1 MHYNSGDTAWLLI
14 SAALVLFMTPGVALF
29 YGGMI
34 RSKNVLSI
42 VMQSL
47 AAMAIIT
54 VLWIVFGFSESFST
68 SFSSLFGN
76 LNFIG
81 LEHLK
86 TIPGFSHLDVPP
98 LAFVSFQLM
107 FAIITAALISG
118 ATAERLKFSSFCVF
132 IAVWFVLVYGPIAH
146 WSFSPEGWLAKRSLL
161 DFAGGTVVEICS
173 GFSALGL
180 LLAVG
185 PRRNWPKN
193 LARPHSIPL
202 SAIGAAIIWFGWF
215 GFNAG
220 SGIDANSV
228 AAFAFINT
236 QAAAAAGL
244 IGWVF
249 IERIKDSTSTVL
261 GAFSGA
267 VAGMVAITP
276 CAGFVSPIPSLIIG
290 LLAGVG
296 CSMFVRTKFKFGLDD
311 SLDVLGVHGIGGVIG
326 TVLLGLFAESSVNS
340 IAHNGLFF
348 SGGLHQLGIQIL
360 ATVVCAAYS
369 CLISYLIGIAIKK
382 TFGLRVDPEV
392 EYQGLDLAMHG
403 ESAYGEDN

>member
-14 SAALVLFMTPGVALF
+14 SAALVLFMTPGVAFF

-34 RSKNVLSI
+34 RSKNVLAI
-42 VMQSL
+42 IMQSL

-54 VLWIVFGFSESFST
+54 VLWIIFGFSISFSS

-76 LNFIG
+76 LKFLG
-81 LEHLK
+81 LEHLNN
-86 TIPGFSHLDVPP
+86 IPGFKGLNVPP

-118 ATAERLKFSSFCVF
+118 ATAERLKFSAFCVF
-132 IAVWFVLVYGPIAH
+132 ITVWFILVYTPIAH

-193 LARPHSIPL
+193 LARPHSVPL

-244 IGWVF
+244 IGWLLV
-249 IERIKDSTSTVL
+249 EKTKDSTTTVL
-261 GAFSGA
+261 GALSGA

-290 LLAGVG
+290 LIAGIG
-296 CSMFVRTKFKFGLDD
+296 CALFVRAKFKFGLDD

-326 TVLLGLFAESSVNS
+326 TVLLGLFAESAVNS
-340 IAHNGLFF
+340 AGHNGLFF
-348 SGGLHQLGIQIL
+348 SGGLHQLGIQVL

-369 CLISYLIGIAIKK
+369 CILSYLIGMAIKK
-382 TFGLRVDPEV
+382 TMGLRVDQEV

-403 ESAYGEDN
+403 EAAYGDDN

>member
-14 SAALVLFMTPGVALF
+14 SAALVLFMTPGVAFF

-34 RSKNVLSI
+34 RSKNVLAI
-42 VMQSL
+42 IMQSL

-54 VLWIVFGFSESFST
+54 VLWILFGFSISFSS

-76 LNFIG
+76 FRFTG
-81 LEHLK
+81 LEHLSSV
-86 TIPGFSHLDVPP
+86 PGFKNMNVPP

-118 ATAERLKFSSFCVF
+118 ATAERLKFSAFCVF
-132 IAVWFVLVYGPIAH
+132 ITVWFILVYAPIAH
-146 WSFSPEGWLAKRSLL
+146 WSFSPEGWLAQRSLL

-193 LARPHSIPL
+193 LARPHSVPL

-228 AAFAFINT
+228 AAYAFINT

-244 IGWVF
+244 IGWLIV
-249 IERIKDSTSTVL
+249 EKVKDSTTTVL
-261 GAFSGA
+261 GALSGA

-290 LLAGVG
+290 LVAGVG
-296 CSMFVRTKFKFGLDD
+296 CASFVRAKFKFGLDD
-311 SLDVLGVHGIGGVIG
+311 SLDVLGVHGIGGVLG
-326 TVLLGLFAESSVNS
+326 TVLLGFFAESSVN
-340 IAHNGLFF
+340 AMGHNGLFF
-348 SGGLHQLGIQIL
+348 SGGLHQLGIQVL
-360 ATVVCAAYS
+360 ATVVCASYS
-369 CLISYLIGIAIKK
+369 CGISYAIGMMIKK
-382 TFGLRVDPEV
+382 TMGLRVDPEV
-392 EYQGLDLAMHG
+392 EYQGMDLAMHG
-403 ESAYGEDN
+403 EAAYGDDN